1 METFKDP
8 KDAQTRKYLNE
19 AGIDKA
25 PEGTYAAIM
34 DQITALN
41 AYSIAY
47 KPLIS
52 RKGWLAIIG
61 VFVLFLVGVFWVP
74 IEKFYLNNIPQLG
87 GLDELLGQL
96 QVSNTTLSAVGFL
109 GLFLL
114 QLPFLKR
121 LLDAQ
126 KT

>member
-41 AYSIAY
+41 AYSITY

-52 RKGWLAIIG
+52 RKGWLLII
-61 VFVLFLVGVFWVP
+61 VALALFLVGVFWVP

-87 GLDELLGQL
+87 SFDEFLKQL
-96 QVSNTTLSAVGFL
+96 QVSDTTLYAIGFL

-121 LLDAQ
+121 LLDTQ
-126 KT
+126 KA